1 MAAAVDH
8 ILPPDI
14 YFSSQI
20 VLFPPHWSHFF
31 SDKVNPIFFL
41 AKIIYFYPN
50 IPTWHNFHIS
60 NQEHL
65 IFLYKPFQYLITT
78 SIIGRLY
85 WYQWDLCLSQTWQS
99 ATLISNAFTG
109 LHFTVL
115 IRLSTKIISWTNF
128 FLLRCKIHFPV
139 TLDCFWKRHQ
149 KWKREVV
156 LTVST
161 ARKSDT
167 TSGQFTEGKHWKCSE
182 VFAVSRN
189 VKAGR
194 RSKEWQNKER
204 NIPACNKL
212 EKLCQNISPGRTLYF
227 WHLHKKNF
235 PYSSIKMFYSFAPK
249 CLHISAANI
258 ALVCA
263 RGFCSKTYIRAAVSK
278 SLARKRSVIGI
289 GKYGKVIQPESI
301 LFFKW

>member
-1 MAAAVDH
+1 MQNSPSCNPWLFLEKAA
-8 ILPPDI
+8 
-14 YFSSQI
+14 
-20 VLFPPHWSHFF
+20 
-31 SDKVNPIFFL
+31 KVRR
-41 AKIIYFYPN
+41 A
-50 IPTWHNFHIS
+50 
-60 NQEHL
+60 
-65 IFLYKPFQYLITT
+65 
-78 SIIGRLY
+78 
-85 WYQWDLCLSQTWQS
+85 
-99 ATLISNAFTG
+99 
-109 LHFTVL
+109 
-115 IRLSTKIISWTNF
+115 
-128 FLLRCKIHFPV
+128 
-139 TLDCFWKRHQ
+139 
-149 KWKREVV
+149 VV

-167 TSGQFTEGKHWKCSE
+167 TSSQFTEGKHCKCSE

-235 PYSSIKMFYSFAPK
+235 PYSSIKMFHSFAPK

-278 SLARKRSVIGI
+278 SLSRKRSVIGI

-301 LFFKW
+301 LYSNWIFQITAVSWIVMEMVVVINAKVWEHYLSNQPW